1 MANATD
7 GRGRR
12 PWGGLEDEVLAA
24 LWAANG
30 PVTANIVQSE
40 LGGDLAYGT
49 ITTILARLRAKG
61 LVVRTQIG
69 RTYVYE
75 PAQDAAS
82 HTAGQMHSL
91 LVRRAD
97 RAEVL
102 ARFVS
107 ALSPEEERLLQDVL
121 REVMDAPDEPTARAA
136 EGVQPSSRTSA
147 IGIPRGRGDV
157 DDLDSRHVDA
167 GEPLE
172 HELAVGHGDRP
183 SLATPAEG

>member
-121 REVMDAPDEPTARAA
+121 REVLDAPDEPAARAA
-136 EGVQPSSRTSA
+136 EGAQSSPRTSA
-147 IGIPRGRGDV
+147 IGPRGGDV

-172 HELAVGHGDRP
+172 HELAMGHGDLP